1 MKHRVAGRR
10 LDRTTA
16 HRTAMF
22 RNQVTSLLRHERIQT
37 TTPKA
42 KELKRIFDKI
52 ITLGKK
58 GTDHA
63 RRIAFRDVRDGE
75 MVDKLFGPLAER
87 FAKRAGGYTRIIHVG
102 RRHGDNAD
110 MSLIELVDRAPA
122 VAGKGDAEEAKPAK
136 AAKSDK
142 AAKSEKAAKSDK
154 APKSEKAAKSDKAP
168 KSDKKSDKKAATAEK
183 APKAKAKKAA
193 KGE

>member
-75 MVDKLFGPLAER
+75 MIEKLFGPLAER

-122 VAGKGDAEEAKPAK
+122 AAGKGDADEAKPVK
-136 AAKSDK
+136 APKT
-142 AAKSEKAAKSDK
+142 EK
-154 APKSEKAAKSDKAP
+154 APKSEKKIE
-168 KSDKKSDKKAATAEK
+168 KKSDKKAPAAEK
-183 APKAKAKKAA
+183 APKAKAKKAS

>member
-58 GTDHA
+58 GTTHA

-87 FAKRAGGYTRIIHVG
+87 LAKRSGGYTRIIHVG

-110 MSLIELVDRAPA
+110 MSLIEIVDRAPTI
-122 VAGKGDAEEAKPAK
+122 AGKGDAEEAKPAK
-136 AAKSDK
+136 ATK
-142 AAKSEKAAKSDK
+142 AEK
-154 APKSEKAAKSDKAP
+154 APKSEKGPKAEKAP
-168 KSDKKSDKKAATAEK
+168 KSEKVAKAEKKSDKKAAAADK

>member
-10 LDRTTA
+10 LDRTTE
-16 HRTAMF
+16 HRIAMF
-22 RNQVTSLLRHERIQT
+22 RNQVTQLLRHERIVT

-42 KELKRIFDKI
+42 KELKRIADKV

-58 GTDHA
+58 GTAHA

-75 MVDKLFGPLAER
+75 VIEKLFGPIAER
-87 FAKRAGGYTRIIHVG
+87 YASRAGGYSRIIHKG

-110 MSLIELVDRAPA
+110 MSIIELVDRV
-122 VAGKGDAEEAKPAK
+122 VAAAEP
-136 AAKSDK
+136 
-142 AAKSEKAAKSDK
+142 EKAEKG
-154 APKSEKAAKSDKAP
+154 EKAEK
-168 KSDKKSDKKAATAEK
+168 KSDKKSDKKAPAEK
-183 APKAKAKKAA
+183 APKAKAKKA

>member
-22 RNQVTSLLRHERIQT
+22 RNMVASLLRHERIQT

-58 GTDHA
+58 GSAHA

-142 AAKSEKAAKSDK
+142 APKSDKKSDK
-154 APKSEKAAKSDKAP
+154 ATKSDKKSDKAA

>member
-10 LDRTTA
+10 LDRTTE
-16 HRTAMF
+16 HRIAMF
-22 RNQVTSLLRHERIQT
+22 RNQVISLLRHERIQT

-42 KELKRIFDKI
+42 KELKRIADKI

-58 GTDHA
+58 GSPHA
-63 RRIAFRDVRDGE
+63 RRVAFRDVRDGE
-75 MVDKLFGPLAER
+75 IIEKLFGPLAER
-87 FAKRAGGYTRIIHVG
+87 YAQRSGGYSRIIHVG

-110 MSLIELVDRAPA
+110 MSIIELVDRAPA
-122 VAGKGDAEEAKPAK
+122 EAGKGDADEAKPAK
-136 AAKSDK
+136 AAK
-142 AAKSEKAAKSDK
+142 AKSEKAPK
-154 APKSEKAAKSDKAP
+154 AEKAE
-168 KSDKKSDKKAATAEK
+168 KKSDKKAAGAEK

>member
-10 LDRTTA
+10 LDRTTE
-16 HRTAMF
+16 HRIAMF

-42 KELKRIFDKI
+42 KELKRIADKI

-58 GTDHA
+58 GSAHS

-75 MVDKLFGPLAER
+75 MIDKLFGPLAER
-87 FAKRAGGYTRIIHVG
+87 FAQRAGGYTRIIHVG

-110 MSLIELVDRAPA
+110 MSIIELMDRAPVA
-122 VAGKGDAEEAKPAK
+122 AGKGDVEEAKPAK
-136 AAKSDK
+136 PA
-142 AAKSEKAAKSDK
+142 K
-154 APKSEKAAKSDKAP
+154 APKAEKKPEKKAE
-168 KSDKKSDKKAATAEK
+168 KKADQKSDKKAGTAEK